1 MISVGEPEQR
11 EMAATSARAMAA
23 MRRAAIRARRTAL
36 EDEGKVMIVH
46 DGTRVWET
54 DPERI
59 FPSGV
64 EVEICQCG
72 RVIATDTLDGTVYK

>member
-1 MISVGEPEQR
+1 
-11 EMAATSARAMAA
+11 

-54 DPERI
+54 DPKRI
-59 FPSGV
+59 FPSRV
-64 EVEICQCG
+64 EVEICKFG